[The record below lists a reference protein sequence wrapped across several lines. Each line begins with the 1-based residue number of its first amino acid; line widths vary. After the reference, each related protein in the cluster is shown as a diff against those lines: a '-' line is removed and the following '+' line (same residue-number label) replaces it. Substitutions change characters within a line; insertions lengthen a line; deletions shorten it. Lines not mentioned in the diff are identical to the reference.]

1 MPTFVPFFDKAR
13 HQVEKLRAAYPTRP
27 RQASLKLA
35 LWSLGKAARGHIL
48 GDVAVLRASGG
59 GDELRLA
66 FMLRG
71 GIGDVVI
78 NLSWLEALI
87 RLSGVPCRA
96 DVFTGASKDC
106 MSALCWNKDYIRRI
120 MSLKQ
125 DIPLKDYDAVFD
137 VMQNP
142 QVRAACPERLEK
154 LSSALWDYVRRLL
167 RFQSSHASFYMDENQ
182 AMGIHYADVMG
193 TFRRG
198 QADFDASLGL
208 KDSAFTLQSRLGFAD
223 VARRFSLRP
232 GYVTLQ
238 REAGACAH
246 SLKLW
251 SAVKYASLLERLC
264 REHPSVQFVIL
275 GMDKNFDAPDSEH
288 VVDLRGRTDF
298 DEFMA
303 LVRHARLHI
312 GCEGVVPHLRHY
324 LRGGPSLVLYG
335 PSCARMLSY
344 PENSALSGTEC
355 PNGCEGI
362 LFSWQETCLKGY
374 ACCRSLEEITV
385 EQVARRVG
393 EMLDTAC
400 SAELP
405 ERRIPDP
412 RAAGAPTPS
421 APGDA

>member
-1 MPTFVPFFDKAR
+1 MPTFVPFFEKAH

-35 LWSLGKAARGHIL
+35 LWSLVTAARGHVL
-48 GDVAVLRASGG
+48 GDVAVIRASG

-78 NLSWLEALI
+78 NLSWLEALTQI
-87 RLSGVPCRA
+87 SARPCRS

-106 MSALCWNKDYIRRI
+106 MSALCWNKDYIRRV
-120 MSLKQ
+120 MTLKQ
-125 DIPLKDYDAVFD
+125 KITLADYDVVFD

-142 QVRAACPERLEK
+142 QVRAICPERLKK
-154 LSSALWDYVRRLL
+154 LSPALWDYVQRLL

-198 QADFDASLGL
+198 QADFDGSLGL
-208 KDSAFTLQSRLGFAD
+208 KDSDFTLHPRIPWEEVS
-223 VARRFSLRP
+223 RRFSLRP

-238 REAGACAH
+238 REAGASEQ

-251 SAVKYASLLERLC
+251 NASRYSALLEELH
-264 REHPSVQFVIL
+264 REYPSVQVVLL
-275 GMDKNFDAPDSEH
+275 GVKKNFDMPEGLEEYI
-288 VVDLRGRTDF
+288 VDLRGRTSF
-298 DEFMA
+298 DEFMT

-344 PENSALSGTEC
+344 PENIALSGAEC

-362 LFSWQETCLKGY
+362 LPSWQDVCLKGY
-374 ACCRSLEEITV
+374 DHCRSLEEISV
-385 EQVARRVG
+385 EQVMKQIRNI
-393 EMLDTAC
+393 LF
-400 SAELP
+400 
-405 ERRIPDP
+405 
-412 RAAGAPTPS
+412 
-421 APGDA
+421 